1 MIRLLI
7 TDLDDTLYPW
17 LDSFV
22 PAFYA
27 MAGETARI
35 LDLPLYAVLPEFKQ
49 VHTVYGDVEHP
60 FAIAQLPSVRRR
72 YPGAPLEQLRIVFAG
87 ALQAF
92 SNVRAQRLHLLPGVY
107 DTLRKVHEAGI
118 QIAGYTD
125 AGSGNGLERLRE
137 LKIEPF
143 FDALYVT
150 GGLPSEAA
158 ENRLLRD
165 GGHAKPNPAML
176 RKICRDFRVREEEAV
191 YAGDSMTCDV
201 LMAAQTHVHSV
212 QTLWLKEHRNKE
224 DQDNYRKLVAITNW
238 TEQDF
243 SKDEALRRVCRRK
256 NVRPE
261 FTVGCYSEIWE
272 IITRFAGK
280 ES

>member
-1 MIRLLI
+1 MIKLLI

-35 LDLPLYAVLPEFKQ
+35 LGLPLDTVLREFKQ
-49 VHTVYGDVEHP
+49 VHTAYGDVEHP
-60 FAIAQLPSVRRR
+60 FAAAELPSVRHR
-72 YPGAPLEQLRIVFAG
+72 YAGASEEQLRIVFAP

-92 SNVRAQRLHLLPGVY
+92 ASVRKQKLRLLPGVY
-107 DTLRKVHEAGI
+107 DTLRELHEAGI
-118 QIAGYTD
+118 KIAGYTD

-137 LKIEPF
+137 LQIEPF

-150 GGLPSEAA
+150 GGLSSKEA
-158 ENRLLRD
+158 ENKLLRD

-176 RKICRDFRVREEEAV
+176 RKICRDFRVREEETI
-191 YAGDSMTCDV
+191 YTGDSMTCDM
-201 LMAAQTHVHSV
+201 LMAAQTQVHSA
-212 QTLWLKEHRNKE
+212 QILWEQEHRKKE
-224 DQDNYRKLVAITNW
+224 VQDNYRRLVAITNW

-243 SKDEALRRVCRRK
+243 SKDEALRRECRRK

-261 FTVGCYSEIWE
+261 FTVSCYSEIRE
-272 IITRFAGK
+272 IIARFA
-280 ES
+280 E